1 MTPNSVTHVIDVAL
15 KEWAVVCDLMLSG
28 DLSLL
33 LRKGGIHESGGPGV
47 FELEY
52 PRFVL
57 YPSFEHQR
65 AEMLKPSFRDRNDPG
80 HTESDSIDLRSAG
93 EAVKVWQVPSRQAF
107 NQLDDLH
114 CWSAEHIDMRFNYK
128 PERPLYLIA
137 VRVYR
142 LAKSKRIMRRPEYEG
157 CKSWIVLHPED
168 VVDDHGYIPV
178 MSDSVFKSVLDR
190 VNQAFSDPV

>member
-1 MTPNSVTHVIDVAL
+1 MVTHVIDVAL

-28 DLSLL
+28 DLCLL

-65 AEMLKPSFRDRNDPG
+65 AEMLKPIYQDRIDPIYAK
-80 HTESDSIDLRSAG
+80 SDSIDLRAVG
-93 EAVKVWQVPSRQAF
+93 EAVKVWQVPSRWAF
-107 NQLDDLH
+107 DQLDDMH
-114 CWSAEHIDMRFNYK
+114 CWSAAQIDMRFKYK

-137 VRVYR
+137 VRVFR
-142 LAKSKRIMRRPEYEG
+142 LAKSRRIIQRPEYVG
-157 CKSWIVLHPED
+157 CRSWINLHPED
-168 VVDDHGYIPV
+168 VVDDAGSVPV
-178 MSDSVFKSVLDR
+178 LTDPTFQSVVAR
-190 VNQAFSDPV
+190 VDQVFSESI